1 MKGAMLPVLC
11 LSVKAKIQIGVKG
24 VLLVMVQFCL
34 VFLLVFCGNYTCV
47 SFSGVYCTG
56 LPFINQAKRST
67 TPFGNAISLY
77 FLIVMSKCGQFLDL
91 GVNFSSNR
99 DAN

>member
-34 VFLLVFCGNYTCV
+34 VFFTSFLRKLYVRVFFGL
-47 SFSGVYCTG
+47 YCTG